1 MFLRT
6 VFIFSMSL
14 SLNVFAGEPETDN
27 PQNIQQVAD
36 ESIDLG
42 SQNPVETAS
51 PPLLENNTA
60 EPEFMV
66 HVLEPMS
73 LQMKDSKNLELWI
86 SIEGGPKTADRIQNE
101 ADLIPLREAI
111 AEYTS
116 NKSTTELQ
124 SLGDKLDLRNGIRKL
139 IRDTWPD
146 AQVKQVYFSRFVY

>member
-1 MFLRT
+1 MLLRT

-14 SLNVFAGEPETDN
+14 TLNAFAGEPETDN
-27 PQNIQQVAD
+27 PENIRETAD

-51 PPLLENNTA
+51 PPLLETKA
-60 EPEFMV
+60 PEPEFMV

-73 LQMKDSKNLELWI
+73 LQMKDAKNLELWI